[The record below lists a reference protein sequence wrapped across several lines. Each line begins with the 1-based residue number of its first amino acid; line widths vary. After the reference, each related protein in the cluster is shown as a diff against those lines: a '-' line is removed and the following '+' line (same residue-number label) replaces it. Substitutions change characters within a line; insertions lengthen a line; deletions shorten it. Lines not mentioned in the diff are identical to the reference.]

1 MASRKEKAPEP
12 EAKGV
17 DPNAW
22 MATFSD
28 LLTLMLTFFVL
39 LLTMSSMD
47 NKALKDT
54 FGFFNAKMGLLKKV
68 ATQDQQSS
76 SALPVNSFLSQQVF
90 TKLENSLREKGG
102 QTARM
107 AMLVEHLIDENNLE
121 DIIQVRSVP
130 GGIAITIAATALFI
144 GDSLKLS
151 SDGMAVMDSIADLIK
166 EHPNLH
172 LKIDGIQQKPM
183 PKTDPWQLAIDRALA
198 LIDYLIRS
206 TGADSH
212 QLAVSGYG
220 PGWEFEGLPD
230 KAAKINMTITWF
242 EKPLHQ

>member
-1 MASRKEKAPEP
+1 VASRKEKAPEP
-12 EAKGV
+12 EGAGV

-54 FGFFNAKMGLLKKV
+54 FGFFNSKMGLLKKV
-68 ATQDQQSS
+68 TTEDSHGS

-107 AMLVEHLIDENNLE
+107 AMLIEHLIDENNME
-121 DIIQVRSVP
+121 DIIQVRKVP
-130 GGIAITIAATALFI
+130 GGIAITVAAEAMFEK
-144 GDSLKLS
+144 DSLNLS
-151 SDGMAVMDSIADLIK
+151 EDGMAVLDSVADLLNN
-166 EHPNLH
+166 HSHLH
-172 LKIDGIQQKPM
+172 LKANGIQQKPL
-183 PKTDPWQLAIDRALA
+183 Q
-198 LIDYLIRS
+198 
-206 TGADSH
+206 G
-212 QLAVSGYG
+212 
-220 PGWEFEGLPD
+220 
-230 KAAKINMTITWF
+230 
-242 EKPLHQ
+242 

>member
-1 MASRKEKAPEP
+1 VARKKEKAPES
-12 EAKGV
+12 EGQAV

-68 ATQDQQSS
+68 ATEDNQNS

-90 TKLENSLREKGG
+90 TKLENSLKEKGG

-121 DIIQVRSVP
+121 DLIQVRTVP
-130 GGIAITIAATALFI
+130 GGIAITVAVESMFLPN
-144 GDSLKLS
+144 SLKLS
-151 SDGMAVMDSIADLIK
+151 EDGMAVLDGVADLLNN
-166 EHPNLH
+166 HSNLH
-172 LKIDGIQQKPM
+172 LRINGIQQKQLL
-183 PKTDPWQLAIDRALA
+183 KGDPWQWAIDMALA
-198 LIDYLIRS
+198 VIAYLLS
-206 TGADSH
+206 EGHADSH
-212 QLAVSGYG
+212 QMAVSGYG
-220 PGWEFEGLPD
+220 PGWEFEGLPNKD
-230 KAAKINMTITWF
+230 AKIDMILTWYD
-242 EKPLHQ
+242 KPLHL

>member
-1 MASRKEKAPEP
+1 MAARRQKAPEP
-12 EAKGV
+12 EASGP

-54 FGFFNAKMGLLKKV
+54 FGFFDAKIGLLKKV
-68 ATQDQQSS
+68 ASEDQQNS

-90 TKLENSLREKGG
+90 TRLENSLREKGG

-121 DIIQVRSVP
+121 DIIQVRTVP
-130 GGIAITIAATALFI
+130 GGIAITIAVEAMFV
-144 GDSLKLS
+144 GESLKLS
-151 SDGMAVMDSIADLIK
+151 EDGMAVMDGIADLLNS
-166 EHPNLH
+166 HGNLH
-172 LKIDGIQQKPM
+172 LKVNGIQQKPL
-183 PKTDPWQLAIDRALA
+183 PDFDPWQLAIDRALA
-198 LIDYLIRS
+198 IIDYLLNR
-206 TGADSH
+206 ANVDSH
-212 QLAVSGYG
+212 QMAVSGYG
-220 PGWEFEGLPD
+220 PGWEFAGLPD
-230 KAAKINMTITWF
+230 KDAKIDMILTWYDRD
-242 EKPLHQ
+242 LHP